1 MEPTIPPPRPRRRR
15 KWLLAA
21 LAFAAA
27 AFASFIVSIPWLV
40 NRPFVKERITREVN
54 AILAPGRASFKTIS
68 VSWTGPS
75 AVTDF
80 ELFDHEDQRV
90 LTATRAAL
98 DWNLVQILFARPK
111 VANVTLTEGR
121 ADLAREPSGAIN
133 LIDTIRPFLVPKPK
147 HTVIVRLPH
156 GTVGLRPTRDAQ
168 PLIGEDADVMLEF
181 AAYPAPIRWDV
192 TLAQPRQGGTP
203 GSLAL
208 KGKIERVTDGDN
220 PPDVELTLSGERW
233 AWASG
238 PAGSALSGTI
248 GGNLE
253 ARRKQGRWSSSGRA
267 ALADFAASAKAIDGK
282 NPAFRLETTK
292 AEWKVVEN
300 PTAWE
305 IQKVRVE
312 SPFATVDA
320 RGTVAG
326 KPGENWTTALDAEV
340 GGFTFADPREPSK
353 PFRETLKTSLKLAY
367 DSRADRVDLSGLD
380 LALPL
385 VRIRGG
391 GSVAGLTAQRA
402 VDLRGTIEPDWDELQ
417 KMLTERI
424 EPNARLTGRTKGWAV
439 TGTLP
444 TLQVSEW
451 SRTLEGEAGVEL
463 EQVDVF
469 GMRLSRTAVVARYR
483 DGELTIDPI
492 DSTLNGG
499 PLHLEP
505 SLVTDDAGNQ
515 LLKLGAASSLTEA
528 EVNEEVSHRVLSF
541 VAPVLD
547 RATRVSGRV
556 SVLIADAVLPLDPKT
571 TGIKPNVEGEVSFE
585 QVEFAPGRFADM
597 IMGVFAIER
606 KPILVLDQ
614 PVSLKVVDGRVY
626 QEGMAI
632 PIGKAAE
639 IGLDGWVGFDRTL
652 ALTASVALT
661 PDKSG
666 TNVPIVTSIFRGTR
680 IAIPIRGTL
689 DDPKLDGKA
698 IGENFKDLGAGLLGK
713 TLSSASGGIIP
724 NLEGLKNLFG
734 GGRNVDD
741 DGMDL
746 DADAPPSPPTPRVTP
761 EERRA
766 RRLERKMERMRRRGR
781 IP

>member
-1 MEPTIPPPRPRRRR
+1 MESTLPPPRPRRRR
-15 KWLLAA
+15 KWLAAA
-21 LAFAAA
+21 LAITAIVS
-27 AFASFIVSIPWLV
+27 ASVVVSIPWLV
-40 NRPFVKERITREVN
+40 NRPFVKERIIREVN

-68 VSWTGPS
+68 VSWSGPS
-75 AVTDF
+75 AVSDF
-80 ELFDHEDQRV
+80 ELFDHENQRV
-90 LTATRAAL
+90 LTATRATL
-98 DWNLVQILFARPK
+98 DWNLIQILFARPK
-111 VANVTLTEGR
+111 VANLTLTEGR
-121 ADLAREPSGAIN
+121 ADLVREASGAIN

-147 HTVIVRLPH
+147 HTVTVRLPH
-156 GTVGLRPTRDAQ
+156 GTVRLRPSRDAQ
-168 PLIGEDADVMLEF
+168 PLVGEDADVMLEF

-192 TLAQPRQGGTP
+192 KLTQPKPDGTT

-220 PPDVELTLSGERW
+220 PPDVELTLSGDHW
-233 AWASG
+233 GWASG

-253 ARRKQGRWSSSGRA
+253 ARRAQGRWSSSGQA
-267 ALADFAASAKAIDGK
+267 AVEDFAVPARAIDGN
-282 NPAFRLETTK
+282 NPAFRLETTR
-292 AEWKVVEN
+292 AEWKVVERA
-300 PTAWE
+300 TDWE
-305 IQKVRVE
+305 IGKVRVE
-312 SPFATVDA
+312 SPFATIDA
-320 RGTVAG
+320 RGTVTG
-326 KPGENWTTALDAEV
+326 KPGENWTTALDAEI
-340 GGFTFADPREPSK
+340 GDFKFADPREPSK

-367 DSRADRVDLSGLD
+367 DPRADRVELSGLD

-385 VRIRGG
+385 VRIQGG
-391 GSVAGLTAQRA
+391 GSVAGLTERRA

-424 EPNARLTGRTKGWAV
+424 EPNARLAGRAKGWAL

-451 SRTLEGEAGVEL
+451 PRTLEGEAGVEL

-469 GMRLSRTAVVARYR
+469 GMRLSRTAVVGRFR
-483 DGELTIDPI
+483 DGKLTIDPI

-505 SLVTDDAGNQ
+505 SLVTDAAGNQ
-515 LLKLGAASSLTEA
+515 LLRLGATSSLTDA

-556 SVLIADAVLPLDPKT
+556 SVMIADAVLPLDPKA

-597 IMGVFAIER
+597 ILGVFAIER
-606 KPILVLDQ
+606 KPLLVLDQ

-666 TNVPIVTSIFRGTR
+666 TNPPIVASIFRGTR
-680 IAIPIRGTL
+680 VAIPIRGTL

-698 IGENFKDLGAGLLGK
+698 IGQNFKDIGAGLLGK
-713 TLSSASGGIIP
+713 TLSSATGGIIP
-724 NLEGLKNLFG
+724 GIEGLKDLFG
-734 GGRNVDD
+734 GGRNGDD
-741 DGMDL
+741 DGMD
-746 DADAPPSPPTPRVTP
+746 APPRPPIPRAPP

-766 RRLERKMERMRRRGR
+766 RRLERKMERMRKRGR

>member
-1 MEPTIPPPRPRRRR
+1 MEPTIAPPRPRRWR
-15 KWLLAA
+15 KRLMALLAIA
-21 LAFAAA
+21 VIVLA
-27 AFASFIVSIPWLV
+27 SVVVSIPWLV
-40 NRPFVKERITREVN
+40 NRPFIKARIVRQVN

-68 VSWTGPS
+68 VSWFGTS

-80 ELFDHEDQRV
+80 ELFDHEDRRV
-90 LTATRAAL
+90 LTATRATL
-98 DWNLVQILFARPK
+98 DWNLFQTIFARPK
-111 VANVTLTEGR
+111 VANITLIEGQ
-121 ADLAREPSGAIN
+121 ADIAREQNGEIN

-156 GTVGLRPTRDAQ
+156 GTVRLRPSRDAR

-181 AAYPAPIRWDV
+181 AAYPEPIRWDV
-192 TLAQPRQGGTP
+192 TLTQPRQGGTP

-208 KGKIERVTDGDN
+208 RGQIERVTDGDN
-220 PPDVELTLSGERW
+220 PPDVELTVSGERW
-233 AWASG
+233 AWSND
-238 PAGSALSGTI
+238 PAGSALTGTI
-248 GGNLE
+248 GGDLE
-253 ARRKQGRWSSSGRA
+253 ARRTQGRWSSSGQA
-267 ALADFAASAKAIDGK
+267 TLADFAASAKAIDGN
-282 NPAFRLETTK
+282 NPPFRLETTK
-292 AEWKVVEN
+292 AEWKVVEK
-300 PTAWE
+300 TTDWE
-305 IQKVRVE
+305 IQKLRVE
-312 SPFATVDA
+312 SPFGTLDA

-326 KPGENWTTALDAEV
+326 KPGESWTMALDSDIS
-340 GGFTFADPREPSK
+340 GFTFADPLDPSK

-367 DSRADRVDLSGLD
+367 DSQTDRVDLSGLD
-380 LALPL
+380 LSLPL
-385 VRIRGG
+385 IRIRGG
-391 GSVAGLTAQRA
+391 GTVAGLTADRA
-402 VDLRGTIEPDWDELQ
+402 VDLRGTIEPDWDALQ
-417 KMLTERI
+417 KMLAKKI
-424 EPNARLTGRTKGWAV
+424 EPNARLAGRAKGWAI

-469 GMRLSRTAVVARYR
+469 GMRLSRTAVVARFR
-483 DGELTIDPI
+483 NGELIIDPI

-515 LLKLGAASSLTEA
+515 LLRLGSSSSLTDA
-528 EVNEEVSHRVLSF
+528 EVNEEVSHRVLSY

-556 SVLIADAVLPLDPKT
+556 SVAIADAVLPLDPGA

-597 IMGVFAIER
+597 IFGVLPIER

-626 QEGMAI
+626 QEGLAI
-632 PIGKAAE
+632 PMGKLAE

-652 ALTASVALT
+652 NLTASVTLT
-661 PDKSG
+661 PDKSEKE
-666 TNVPIVTSIFRGTR
+666 VPILSSIFRGTR
-680 IAIPIRGTL
+680 VAIPIRGTF
-689 DDPKLDGKA
+689 DDPKLDTKA
-698 IGENFKDLGAGLLGK
+698 IGQNFKDLGAGLLGK
-713 TLSSASGGIIP
+713 TLSSASGGMIP
-724 NLEGLKNLFG
+724 NIEGLKNLFG
-734 GGRNVDD
+734 GGGRNQ
-741 DGMDL
+741 DGDEIENPL
-746 DADAPPSPPTPRVTP
+746 SSLLKPRFTP

-766 RRLERKMERMRRRGR
+766 RRQERKLERMRKRGR